1 MSIGT
6 SLFLSTVLVLAYHFA
21 YNNPGISRKVVLWV
35 LGVAFIVFIAFII
48 WVES

>member
-6 SLFLSTVLVLAYHFA
+6 AIFLSTIAVLAYHCA
-21 YNNPGISRKVVLWV
+21 YNHPGIARKVVLWV
-35 LGVAFIVFIAFII
+35 LGAALIVFIAFII